1 MKGGLLLDV
10 VVGQGSSVFELFTG
24 EDQSLL
30 IWRDSFLVLNF
41 RFDVLDSVGWLD
53 FKGNGLTSQG
63 FHKNLHTASESENK
77 VEG

>member
-30 IWRDSFLVLNF
+30 IWRDTFF
-41 RFDVLDSVGWLD
+41 VLDLGFDILDGIRWLD
-53 FKGNGLTSQG
+53 LEGDGLTGEG
-63 FHKNLHTASESENK
+63 FHENLHGLWSISK
-77 VEG
+77 I